1 MNNSC
6 IQCGKDL
13 GGNYPECHLVENDL
27 PDLLQIEDGTAKTML
42 TTAIQ
47 SVHKMRCEFMNW
59 LITMGFAKTDPKDP
73 MLYVVPKDIEMRP
86 SEMADVENELIEFA
100 KTGFGGLATAIEEYV
115 TRSFKFYTGQRDFML
130 ANGKKF

>member
-1 MNNSC
+1 MNTC
-6 IQCGKDL
+6 IQCEKEF

-27 PDLLQIEDGTAKTML
+27 PDLLQIENGTAKTTL

-47 SVHKMRCEFMNW
+47 AVHKMRCEFMHW
-59 LITMGFAKTDPKDP
+59 LITMGFAKPDPQNP

-100 KTGFGGLATAIEEYV
+100 KTGFGGLAIAIDEYV
-115 TRSFKFYTGQRDFML
+115 TRATNFYFDQRDFVL